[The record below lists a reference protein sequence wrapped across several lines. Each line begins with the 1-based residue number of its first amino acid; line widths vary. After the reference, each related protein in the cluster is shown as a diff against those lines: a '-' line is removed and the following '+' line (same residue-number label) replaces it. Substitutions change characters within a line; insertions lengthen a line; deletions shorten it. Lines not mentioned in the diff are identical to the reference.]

1 MIKIECK
8 LEGLEE
14 VKKMFSSELMKKV
27 LLNTINDTAR
37 LDAKPAIQ
45 EEMKKV
51 FDRPTPYTLN
61 SVYTKLNTQDMSVD
75 IGLKEWGGKG
85 TAAAEYLK
93 PQIFGGGRPMKRS
106 EKYLGSYYVPGA
118 GARLNQYGNMSGAQ
132 ITQILSALKAFPEVG
147 YLANVTGRSRKR
159 NKKIRNFFMVK
170 NPGGNLHPG
179 VYERLGSGK
188 IKPILIFIGS
198 PHYTI
203 RLRWFDV
210 IQKAVNQNI
219 QRRFNDAYN
228 RVFRTGVMR

>member
-1 MIKIECK
+1 VLKFGIELK
-8 LEGLEE
+8 GMDE

-210 IQKAVNQNI
+210 IKKAVNENI
-219 QRRFNDAYN
+219 QKRFDQAFRRAFT
-228 RVFRTGVMR
+228 VKL

>member
-1 MIKIECK
+1 VLKFGIELK
-8 LEGLEE
+8 GMDE

-37 LDAKPAIQ
+37 LDAKEAVR

-210 IQKAVNQNI
+210 IKKAVNENI
-219 QRRFNDAYN
+219 QKRFDQAFRRAFT
-228 RVFRTGVMR
+228 VKL